1 LPVEEHG
8 QAIDLIPMLERARVP
23 AGIVDRQGLFTWQN
37 DAARATVGDVLGRPL
52 TSFVAPEDV
61 PKVERQ
67 LESKLAGGPPT
78 DYEVD
83 ILTPDRKRR
92 HAEIS
97 SIAIPN
103 GDVCQAIFGVA
114 VVGPPQAEPA
124 SAGLTPRQYE
134 VLQLLGEG
142 ASTADIARMLHLTT
156 ETVRN
161 HIRSILRALG
171 AHSRLEA
178 VAVAYRK
185 GLLHEP

>member
-1 LPVEEHG
+1 
-8 QAIDLIPMLERARVP
+8 MLEKARVP
-23 AGIVDRQGLFTWQN
+23 AGIVDREGLFTWQN
-37 DAARATVGDVLGRPL
+37 DAARDAVGDVLGRPL
-52 TSFVAPEDV
+52 TSLVAPEDV
-61 PKVERQ
+61 AKVEKQ

-83 ILTPDRKRR
+83 ILTPKGKRR
-92 HAEIS
+92 KAEIS

-114 VVGPPQAEPA
+114 VLGPPRAEPA
-124 SAGLTPRQYE
+124 SAGLTPRQHE

-142 ASTADIARMLHLTT
+142 ASTTDIAAMLHLTT

-161 HIRSILRALG
+161 HIRSVLRALG

-178 VAVAYRK
+178 VAIAHRQ
-185 GLLHEP
+185 GLLHER

>member
-1 LPVEEHG
+1 VDEQER
-8 QAIDLIPMLERARVP
+8 AIDLIPMLEKARVP
-23 AGIVDRQGLFTWQN
+23 AGIVDREGLFTWQN
-37 DAARATVGDVLGRPL
+37 DAARATVGDLLGRPL
-52 TSFVAPEDV
+52 SSFVAPEDV
-61 PKVERQ
+61 PKVERK

-83 ILTPDRKRR
+83 ILTPDGKRR
-92 HAEIS
+92 KAEIS

-103 GDVCQAIFGVA
+103 GDVCQAIFGLA
-114 VVGPPQAEPA
+114 VLGPPRVEPA
-124 SAGLTPRQYE
+124 SAGLTPRQFE

-142 ASTADIARMLHLTT
+142 ASTADIAAMLHLTT

-161 HIRSILRALG
+161 HIRSILRVLG

-178 VAVAYRK
+178 VATAYRK